1 MHITLTPTLT
11 PNKVD
16 DIVSETVA
24 LLGELGIDNHTYV
37 IFTSDHGFHLGQ
49 FNLGVAKRQIYDT
62 DLRVPLMVR
71 GPGLKKGTTSGA
83 LSSHVDLAPTI
94 LDMAKLPSV
103 SGMDGVSLLPSFLG
117 NTPKEWRKLVYVEY
131 GGASLGY
138 DYIGTLLLSVSSP
151 YKNARL
157 LPDFLHQSHPN
168 PNPTLTLTAH

>member
-1 MHITLTPTLT
+1 
-11 PNKVD
+11 VD

-168 PNPTLTLTAH
+168 PNPTLTLTAHEP